1 MTLNVPVLVVV
12 RVHPSAVMVA
22 IVVKDPSLVILILAA
37 VLISLNGPFYRFKI
51 QNGDV
56 LHHLVDMSMNR
67 LMKIEV
73 LFSHFFRNLINFF
86 KDFDGLNC
94 ILDHDYSLLQ
104 HHFSIADNSDF
115 RFRSSEMTPRVCF
128 LECLNQGP
136 NIAFYGLK
144 NGIDCY
150 CGEKLRYL
158 LISFANI
165 E

>member
-12 RVHPSAVMVA
+12 RVHPSVVMVA

-73 LFSHFFRNLINFF
+73 LFSHFF
-86 KDFDGLNC
+86 
-94 ILDHDYSLLQ
+94 
-104 HHFSIADNSDF
+104 
-115 RFRSSEMTPRVCF
+115 
-128 LECLNQGP
+128 
-136 NIAFYGLK
+136 
-144 NGIDCY
+144 
-150 CGEKLRYL
+150 
-158 LISFANI
+158 
-165 E
+165 